1 MKTNLSFIKTARDK
15 IQLLNQK
22 LLPHK
27 LDYVTC
33 NNGNDVAKAIK
44 EMVVRGAPAIGI
56 SAAYG
61 MYLTGWEAS
70 KKNKKLTPE
79 LFKKQKQLLDAA
91 RPTAVNLMWATHEM
105 LLVANAF
112 FASEA
117 AKAKDTNLKLLL
129 KLYEKALEIHN
140 DDAERCLAMSNNAVK
155 YLVTKYPKEKYN
167 ILTHCYTG
175 SLATGGIGTALGAI
189 RLLHE
194 KGKIN
199 MVYADET
206 RPYLQGARL
215 TAFELQKEKIPV
227 TLTVDSQAAYL
238 MQKRL
243 VDAVFVGADRIAA
256 NGDVANKIGTYH
268 LAVAARYHGVR
279 FMVVAP
285 TSTVDIAI
293 PDGTAIP
300 IEQRAAEELL
310 TLGGQTVAAAG
321 ADVWNPS
328 FDVTPAALV
337 DALVTERGVVLAPDA
352 EKIARLMASR
362 SED

>member
-33 NNGNDVAKAIK
+33 TNGNDVAKAIK
-44 EMVVRGAPAIGI
+44 DMIVRGAPAIGI

-61 MYLTGWEAS
+61 MYLTAWELS
-70 KKNKKLTPE
+70 KKNKKVTLDV
-79 LFKKQKQLLDAA
+79 LKKQKQLLDAA
-91 RPTAVNLMWATHEM
+91 RPTAVNLAWATTQM
-105 LLVANAF
+105 LSTANAF
-112 FASEA
+112 FAREA
-117 AKAKDTNLKLLL
+117 PTSTSGRANQGKDANLKLLL
-129 KLYEKALEIHN
+129 ALYEKALEIHN

-167 ILTHCYTG
+167 ILTHCNTG

-206 RPYLQGARL
+206 RPYLQGSRL

-238 MQKRL
+238 MQKKL
-243 VDAVFVGADRIAA
+243 IDAVFVGADRIAA
-256 NGDVANKIGTYH
+256 NGDVANKIGTYGLSV
-268 LAVAARYHGVR
+268 LAKAHRIP
-279 FMVVAP
+279 FFVVAP
-285 TSTVDIAI
+285 KSTFDNSIENGDKIVVEERSATEVLEIAGRVI
-293 PDGTAIP
+293 APKVP
-300 IEQRAAEELL
+300 
-310 TLGGQTVAAAG
+310 V
-321 ADVWNPS
+321 VNYS
-328 FDVTPAALV
+328 FDVTPQSNITA
-337 DALVTERGVVLAPDA
+337 
-352 EKIARLMASR
+352 IF
-362 SED
+362 SEEDTLE

>member
-15 IQLLNQK
+15 IQLVNQK

-27 LDYVTC
+27 LEYVTC
-33 NNGNDVAKAIK
+33 SNGNDVAKAIK

-61 MYLTGWEAS
+61 MYLTAWEMS
-70 KKNKKLTPE
+70 KKNKKLSIDV
-79 LFKKQKQLLDAA
+79 FKKQKQVLDSS
-91 RPTAVNLMWATHEM
+91 RPTAVNLMWATTQM
-105 LLVANAF
+105 LATASAF
-112 FASEA
+112 FAGEA
-117 AKAKDTNLKLLL
+117 AKAKDANLKLLL
-129 KLYEKALEIHN
+129 ALYEKALEIHN

-167 ILTHCYTG
+167 ILTHCNTG
-175 SLATGGIGTALGAI
+175 ALATGGIGTALGAI

-206 RPYLQGARL
+206 RPYLQGSRL

-238 MQKRL
+238 MQKKL

-256 NGDVANKIGTYH
+256 NGDVANKIGTYGLSV
-268 LAVAARYHGVR
+268 LAKAHRIP
-279 FMVVAP
+279 FFVVAP
-285 TSTVDIAI
+285 KSTFDNSIENGDKIVVEERSPAEVLEFAGKPVAPKVPAI
-293 PDGTAIP
+293 
-300 IEQRAAEELL
+300 
-310 TLGGQTVAAAG
+310 
-321 ADVWNPS
+321 NYS
-328 FDVTPAALV
+328 FDVTPQSNITA
-337 DALVTERGVVLAPDA
+337 
-352 EKIARLMASR
+352 IF
-362 SED
+362 SEEETLE

>member
-33 NNGNDVAKAIK
+33 NNGNDVARAIK

-70 KKNKKLTPE
+70 KKNKKLTID
-79 LFKKQKQLLDAA
+79 LFKKQKQLLDAS
-91 RPTAVNLMWATHEM
+91 RPTAVNLMWATGEM
-105 LLVANAF
+105 LAVAQAF
-112 FASEA
+112 FVGDVS
-117 AKAKDTNLKLLL
+117 KAKDANLKLLL
-129 KLYEKALEIHN
+129 KLYEKALDIHN

-167 ILTHCYTG
+167 ILTHCNTG

-227 TLTVDSQAAYL
+227 TLTVDSQAGYL
-238 MQKRL
+238 MQKKL
-243 VDAVFVGADRIAA
+243 IDAIFVGADRIAA
-256 NGDVANKIGTYH
+256 NGDVANKIGTYSLSV
-268 LAVAARYHGVR
+268 LAKAHRIP
-279 FMVVAP
+279 FFVVAP
-285 TSTVDIAI
+285 KSTFDNSIENGDKIVVEERSPLEVLEIAGRVI
-293 PDGTAIP
+293 APKVP
-300 IEQRAAEELL
+300 
-310 TLGGQTVAAAG
+310 V
-321 ADVWNPS
+321 VNYS
-328 FDVTPAALV
+328 FDVTPQANITA
-337 DALVTERGVVLAPDA
+337 
-352 EKIARLMASR
+352 IF
-362 SED
+362 SEDDTLE

>member
-117 AKAKDTNLKLLL
+117 AKAKDANLKLLL

-167 ILTHCYTG
+167 ILTHCNTG

-256 NGDVANKIGTYH
+256 NGDVANKIGTYGLSV
-268 LAVAARYHGVR
+268 LAKAHRIP
-279 FMVVAP
+279 FFVVAP
-285 TSTVDIAI
+285 KSTFDNSIENGDKIVVEERSPLEVLEIAGRVI
-293 PDGTAIP
+293 APKVP
-300 IEQRAAEELL
+300 
-310 TLGGQTVAAAG
+310 V
-321 ADVWNPS
+321 VNYS
-328 FDVTPAALV
+328 FDVTPQANITA
-337 DALVTERGVVLAPDA
+337 
-352 EKIARLMASR
+352 IF
-362 SED
+362 SEDDTLE